1 VLPLLSYVRE
11 QDRTQDVY
19 FSGKIS
25 HSVLKFLEN
34 RGLDLDGLYELTNLN
49 VEFLNDPTSWLDAH
63 QMEDF
68 LFQVNN
74 NYSEFNNELML
85 QAGEGCPN
93 LKSWGVLDS
102 VLKMMDGAE
111 ALFTQPDR
119 IISYFISPAPQIQ
132 NLSRAPSSV
141 SFEIPISSD
150 EFPTTV
156 NFLKAAFGSIPKYM
170 GKSFAK
176 VDWDETHIIIEYS
189 GKQIEQLKTEMS
201 QEQSDLSSETM
212 DSMFQ
217 SLEDKQI
224 EIERKN
230 KALSLKDQELE
241 RLKQDLKFLVNKKE
255 QGQDKLGVATSFSD
269 ETLNGPM
276 EELSLNI
283 QKFSDYFHRSQ
294 QLITLLVGSKR
305 LDPQVKAAMKRVKWD
320 QVTKFS
326 PYLLKQ
332 IFDQV
337 EEVGEGVRNNG
348 LYEKNQGNMERVL
361 GVEKE
366 IFNPAIMMQ
375 EPEES
380 DNESFLINNKHI

>member
-1 VLPLLSYVRE
+1 M
-11 QDRTQDVY
+11 
-19 FSGKIS
+19 
-25 HSVLKFLEN
+25 EN

>member
-1 VLPLLSYVRE
+1 MLPLLSYVRE